1 MKLLYLTRME
11 SGTEVVYFLQGV
23 GDGLEAWGMG
33 SEEPALGIRKA
44 CPCPELQ
51 QLGPRLRP
59 LLPPQMCQP
68 LSCTQGQGARTHLHG
83 VDASAAC

>member
-11 SGTEVVYFLQGV
+11 GGTEVVYSLQGV
-23 GDGLEAWGMG
+23 GDGPEAWGMG
-33 SEEPALGIRKA
+33 AEEPALGIRKA

-59 LLPPQMCQP
+59 LLPPQMCQS
-68 LSCTQGQGARTHLHG
+68 LSCT
-83 VDASAAC
+83 SC